1 MFRPKDIVSGDFYW
15 ATKRENNFYL
25 AICDSTGHGV
35 PGAFMSL
42 LNSSFLNEAIN
53 EKNIEAPNEILN
65 HVRKR
70 IIESMDG
77 SKDGM
82 DAILIRFEKN
92 KITYS
97 SAQNKALV
105 ISSNIISELVYDKMP
120 VGKGE
125 RIEMFTLHS
134 VPNEKNNVLYFFT
147 DGYTDQ
153 FGGVNGKKF
162 KYKQLQEKLFSIH
175 HLPLAEQ
182 KQILEKTFEDWKG
195 NLEQVDDIL
204 LMGIKI

>member
-1 MFRPKDIVSGDFYW
+1 
-15 ATKRENNFYL
+15 
-25 AICDSTGHGV
+25 
-35 PGAFMSL
+35 MSL
-42 LNSSFLNEAIN
+42 LNGSFLNEAIN

-65 HVRKR
+65 HVRNR
-70 IIESMDG
+70 IIQSMEG

-97 SAQNKALV
+97 SAQNKAIV
-105 ISSNIISELVYDKMP
+105 ISNNIMSELPYDKMP

-125 RIEMFTLHS
+125 RTQMFTLHS
-134 VPNEKNNVLYFFT
+134 IPNEKNNVLYFFT

-153 FGGVNGKKF
+153 FGGINGKKF
-162 KYKQLQEKLFSIH
+162 KYKQLQEKLSSIH
-175 HLPLAEQ
+175 HFPLAKQ

-204 LMGIKI
+204 LMGIII